1 MRRSSDKSEDEILA
15 AVRAGDEQGLTREA
29 VAESLGMSPSSL
41 SHFLRARGL
50 ANTRTHRDGQPL
62 AAKIVRIAKERRQ
75 RLDQVASDLDTTAGH
90 LRRVASG
97 KRGASASL
105 VRSMMLHLYGWSYE
119 TPIEDMKKIASDQ
132 KRQEARDRREDRR
145 VAAIAAKG
153 EKARLREI
161 AMRDAIEDGVTPAD
175 VADRRYHGS
184 DGD

>member
-29 VAESLGMSPSSL
+29 VAASLGMSPSSL
-41 SHFLRARGL
+41 CHFLRVRGL
-50 ANTRTHRDGQPL
+50 SNTRTHRDGQPL

-105 VRSMMLHLYGWSYE
+105 VQSMMLHLYGWSYE
-119 TPIEDMKKIASDQ
+119 TPLEDMKKIAADQ
-132 KRQEARDRREDRR
+132 KRQEARDMREDRR
-145 VAAIAAKG
+145 IAAIVAKA